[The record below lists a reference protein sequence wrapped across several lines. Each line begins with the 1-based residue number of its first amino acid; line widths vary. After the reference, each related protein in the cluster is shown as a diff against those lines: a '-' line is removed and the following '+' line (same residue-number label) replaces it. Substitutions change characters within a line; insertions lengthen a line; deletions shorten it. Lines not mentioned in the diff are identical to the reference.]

1 MLFFDEKFRQMNS
14 LKEDVINTLKANFLN
29 KYTVAT
35 TSFGLTS
42 VAMIDLISK
51 SKLKIPIIFIDTNFH
66 FEETIEYK
74 NIIVEFS

>member
-29 KYTVAT
+29 KYTIAT

-66 FEETIEYK
+66 LRK
-74 NIIVEFS
+74 L